1 MNSLELKVPPPVVAL
16 AMVLLMWGVA
26 RWLPALRV
34 LPLLPPLVPALLAV
48 LGAASTIAGM
58 ASFRRLGTTVNPL
71 QPAKATVLATGGVY
85 RLTRNP
91 MYLGLLLVL
100 TGWALALGSVL
111 AWAGPVVFVAW
122 ITRLQVLPEER
133 ALTTLFGAE
142 YAAYCGRVR
151 RWL

>member
-1 MNSLELKVPPPVVAL
+1 MKELELKVPPPVVAL
-16 AMVLLMWGVA
+16 CVALLMWAAA
-26 RWLPALRV
+26 RWLPGLRLLPVPPRV
-34 LPLLPPLVPALLAV
+34 LPVLLAV

-71 QPAKATVLATGGVY
+71 QPAKATALVTGGIY

-100 TGWALALGSVL
+100 AGWALALGSVP
-111 AWAGPVVFVAW
+111 AWAGPLVFVAW
-122 ITRLQVLPEER
+122 ITRLQIQSEER
-133 ALTTLFGAE
+133 VLRGLFGAA

>member
-16 AMVLLMWGVA
+16 LTGLLMWA
-26 RWLPALRV
+26 AAHWLPGLRL
-34 LPLLPPLVPALLAV
+34 LPVPPLVLPALLAV
-48 LGAASTIAGM
+48 LGAASTISGM

-71 QPAKATVLATGGVY
+71 QPAKATALATGGVY

-100 TGWALALGSVL
+100 TGWALALGSIP

-122 ITRLQVLPEER
+122 ITLLQILPEER
-133 ALTTLFGAE
+133 VLATLFGAD
-142 YAAYCGRVR
+142 YAAYCARVR